1 MRSADGER
9 KEKLMK
15 QNMKRSLSLLLA
27 LTMALT
33 LLLPTAWA
41 ETGESQIGKITFS
54 VETKTIDGAY
64 LVAPMEEELY
74 ENDTVY
80 TILERVAKEKNI
92 ELSLI
97 HI

>member
-15 QNMKRSLSLLLA
+15 QKMKRSLSLLLA

-41 ETGESQIGKITFS
+41 ETGESQIGYGQFFS
-54 VETKTIDGAY
+54 
-64 LVAPMEEELY
+64 
-74 ENDTVY
+74 
-80 TILERVAKEKNI
+80 
-92 ELSLI
+92 
-97 HI
+97 